1 MISLMICTP
10 HQAVFGRSNQKNDMG
25 GHLTG
30 RGDRRGAHRILV
42 GRIERRRILGR
53 PMFR

>member
-1 MISLMICTP
+1 MSLMICIP
-10 HQAVFGRSNQKNDMG
+10 HQAVFGRSNQKNEMV

-30 RGDRRGAHRILV
+30 RGDRKDAHRILV
-42 GRIERRRILGR
+42 GRIEGRRILGR